1 MGSEMCIRDRGDY
14 GYQTAIKPLSLLSL
28 LPIAWVST
36 HGDIA
41 CFSISYELINRFTLA
56 FHSNRDVR
64 AFLYH
69 RTSKEYPVLG
79 LSNQPYTG
87 LSITAPLRDAVG
99 PKFSPRSCRVYS
111 NLAPRSKMLPTALR
125 DSQFFR
131 RVYAVVTRWRYFSSA
146 STLCKLFP
154 IVIESRQAKRVAV

>member
-1 MGSEMCIRDRGDY
+1 MCF
-14 GYQTAIKPLSLLSL
+14 IK
-28 LPIAWVST
+28 
-36 HGDIA
+36 
-41 CFSISYELINRFTLA
+41 SYLR
-56 FHSNRDVR
+56 
-64 AFLYH
+64 
-69 RTSKEYPVLG
+69 
-79 LSNQPYTG
+79 
-87 LSITAPLRDAVG
+87 TAPLSDAVE

>member
-1 MGSEMCIRDRGDY
+1 MKFPAFPDND
-14 GYQTAIKPLSLLSL
+14 L
-28 LPIAWVST
+28 
-36 HGDIA
+36 
-41 CFSISYELINRFTLA
+41 NRRMRLFFTD
-56 FHSNRDVR
+56 RDVGYM
-64 AFLYH
+64 ASLFEAL
-69 RTSKEYPVLG
+69 L
-79 LSNQPYTG
+79 
-87 LSITAPLRDAVG
+87 TAPLSDAVE